1 MIMGNQSAP
10 WAHERRS
17 NLEIRL
23 VVGLVRV
30 RVGVPLHRGLLVSRR
45 LQLLL
50 TSSVESFAKFREVS
64 VEVPGSM

>member
-50 TSSVESFAKFREVS
+50 QVERRKFREIS
-64 VEVPGSM
+64 RSFRGSSG